1 MADPRHQAVASR
13 LVKDIVSMGGDVSRF
28 VPPGVAHR
36 LAAKYRAP

>member
-28 VPPGVAHR
+28 VPDGVRRR
-36 LAAKYRAP
+36 LLAKVTA